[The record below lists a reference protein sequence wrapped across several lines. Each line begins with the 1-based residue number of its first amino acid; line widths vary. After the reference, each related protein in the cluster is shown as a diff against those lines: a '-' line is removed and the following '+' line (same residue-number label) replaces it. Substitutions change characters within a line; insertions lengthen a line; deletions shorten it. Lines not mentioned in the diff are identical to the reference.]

1 MIDNVESIQQCITI
15 QTKIPWTNMF
25 EQLLYLLIIPVLP
38 SPHAGTITASMF
50 TN

>member
-25 EQLLYLLIIPVLP
+25 EQLLYLLIIPVPP